1 MDINILLWV
10 FFFLLKIFSFY
21 RSGGSH
27 AITFGTSTRAG
38 DSLTTL
44 TMKSSNHSD
53 TESKDYRGG
62 SSSTVG
68 QEDLI
73 PIFLRRLNDLNI
85 RVGTRTR
92 FLIELDDAT
101 GVQVFYTIEK

>member
-1 MDINILLWV
+1 
-10 FFFLLKIFSFY
+10 
-21 RSGGSH
+21 
-27 AITFGTSTRAG
+27 
-38 DSLTTL
+38 
-44 TMKSSNHSD
+44 MKSSNHSD
-53 TESKDYRGG
+53 IGSKEYQGG

-92 FLIELDDAT
+92 LLIELDDAT
-101 GVQVFYTIEK
+101 GVQVGTLHDLKQKKMYIKVYK

>member
-1 MDINILLWV
+1 M
-10 FFFLLKIFSFY
+10 FY

-53 TESKDYRGG
+53 SDTGSKDYRGG

-101 GVQVFYTIEK
+101 GVQVLHAIEK

>member
-1 MDINILLWV
+1 ML
-10 FFFLLKIFSFY
+10 FY
-21 RSGGSH
+21 FRSGENN
-27 AITFGTSTRAG
+27 AITFGTSPHG

-44 TMKSSNHSD
+44 TMKSSNDNSD
-53 TESKDYRGG
+53 VGRDYRGG

-68 QEDLI
+68 LEDPI
-73 PIFLRRLNDLNI
+73 PIFLRRLNDLNV

-101 GVQVFYTIEK
+101 GVQVNTHPNVDYRYSKGFS